1 MTGLART
8 AAALVLTVSLALPG
22 LATADEPVD
31 LELVLAIDASTS
43 VDPYEFGL
51 QRTGLA
57 AAFRHPDV
65 IGAIHAAGER
75 GVAIAVMQWSG
86 RGRQR
91 VSVDWT
97 LVRDAASAGVLADRI
112 DAAPRLVTGLT
123 DIAGAIR
130 FSLALLRDN
139 GFFGERRVVDVSG
152 DGSSNAPSAEQ
163 ARNEAV
169 GAGVTVNG
177 LVIYNEDIDLGAL
190 AKLDIRNHYADHV
203 IGGPGAFLMTAD
215 DFVDFQIA
223 IRRKL
228 VREIMGPATAGLRRS
243 AGHGPVPSANRL
255 IGLASR
261 LKSDERSSERLP

>member
-1 MTGLART
+1 MISLARL
-8 AAALVLTVSLALPG
+8 AAALALAYSLALPG
-22 LATADEPVD
+22 LAAADEPVD

-43 VDPYEFGL
+43 VDTDEFNL
-51 QRTGLA
+51 QRAGLA

-75 GVAIAVMQWSG
+75 GVAITLLQWSG

-97 LVRDAASAGVLADRI
+97 LIRDAASASRLADRI
-112 DAAPRLVTGLT
+112 DVAPRLVTGLT
-123 DIAGAIR
+123 DIAGAVR
-130 FSLALLRDN
+130 YSLSLLQDN
-139 GFFGERRVVDVSG
+139 GFRGYRQVIDVSG
-152 DGSSNAPSAEQ
+152 DGSGDAPSAEL
-163 ARNEAV
+163 ARNA
-169 GAGVTVNG
+169 AIARGVTVNG

-215 DFVDFQIA
+215 DFVDFQVA

-228 VREIMGPATAGLRRS
+228 VREIMGPATAQL
-243 AGHGPVPSANRL
+243 
-255 IGLASR
+255 
-261 LKSDERSSERLP
+261 RSSVGHAESHLLKWETVP